1 MENTIFE
8 DIPFKEN
15 PLYEQVISDLLNQKY
30 AIVEGFFD
38 SNLVVKLREIL
49 LAKGAE
55 NELKKAAIGNK
66 TNQLIDREIRG
77 DYIQWIDQ
85 NQANAIESVFFET
98 IENFIEYLNKTCFM
112 GILHKEFHYAIYPE
126 GTFYERHLDT
136 FKNDDRRILSMVL
149 YLNDE
154 SWTID
159 KNGGELVIYTT
170 ENKSLTITPYP
181 GRLVIFESQFLEH
194 EVKPVKEGQRL
205 SITGWLK
212 TR

>member
-1 MENTIFE
+1 MDTPIY
-8 DIPFKEN
+8 DAIPFKEN
-15 PLYEQVISDLLNQKY
+15 PIYEQIISDLLNQKF
-30 AIVEGFFD
+30 AVVECFFELNVID
-38 SNLVVKLREIL
+38 DLREFL
-49 LAKGAE
+49 LQKESE

-66 TNQLIDREIRG
+66 TNQLIDKEIRG
-77 DYIQWIDQ
+77 DYIKWIDEK
-85 NQANAIESVFFET
+85 QANKVENAFFEK
-98 IENFIEYLNKTCFM
+98 ISDFIYYLNKTCFM
-112 GILHKEFHYAIYPE
+112 GILKKEFHYAIYPK

-154 SWTID
+154 TWTID
-159 KNGGELVIYTT
+159 KNGGELVIYTS
-170 ENKSLTITPYP
+170 ENTAVNIAPYP

-194 EVKPVKEGQRL
+194 EVKPVKKGNRL

>member
-1 MENTIFE
+1 MDTPLFEELAFHENASYEAIISSLLENNYAVVENFFTPKLIGQLRQVLFQKN
-8 DIPFKEN
+8 KEN
-15 PLYEQVISDLLNQKY
+15 S
-30 AIVEGFFD
+30 
-38 SNLVVKLREIL
+38 
-49 LAKGAE
+49 
-55 NELKKAAIGNK
+55 LKKAAVGNK
-66 TNQLIDREIRG
+66 TNQVIDREVRG
-77 DYIQWIDQ
+77 DYIEWIDFSR
-85 NQANAIESVFFET
+85 ANNVEKEFFKT
-98 IENFIEYLNKTCFM
+98 IENFVEYLNKTCFM

-159 KNGGELVIYTT
+159 KNGGELVIYTAKN
-170 ENKSLTITPYP
+170 ESLSLAPYP